1 MSGQPDDTLV
11 FVMAPAL
18 TWQEAWAVWL
28 RENGRAQKTIEA
40 YLQDTR
46 HFGAWYAHQNGQ
58 DFEPGAL
65 TRTDVRL
72 YFEWQKSVKAAVTS
86 RNRRLAS
93 LRVLTGWARE
103 IGLLDYDVTDR
114 MKRERFERTPRAK
127 SEDEWQGLLSA
138 VCQGEHLKCQTE
150 RHAALGLRDR
160 VIVQLLGMGLRIGE
174 VAGLDVDDLHGE
186 QIHVRGK
193 GGVERDVFISE
204 QLERDLRSL
213 AGQRCEGPLVVG
225 WDSERLTTGQIRRR
239 VKLVGAAAGVEVDP
253 HDLRHTSVYRQLDF
267 YLRQGMSIPT
277 AVDAVRQAHGHADN
291 RTTMTYLRAR
301 GDQMRAAA
309 RAL

>member
-1 MSGQPDDTLV
+1 METETV
-11 FVMAPAL
+11 FVVAPML
-18 TWQEAWAVWL
+18 TWEEAWASWL
-28 RENGRAQKTIEA
+28 HENGRARLTIAA
-40 YLQDTR
+40 YLQDLH
-46 HFGAWYAHQNGQ
+46 HFGQWYARQNGQ
-58 DFEPGAL
+58 AFAPEML
-65 TRTDVRL
+65 NRTDVRA
-72 YFEWQKSVKAAVTS
+72 YFDWQKSIKAAVTS

-93 LRVLTGWARE
+93 LRVLVEWVKE
-103 IGLLDYDVTDR
+103 NGLLDYDPTDR

-138 VCQGEHLKCQTE
+138 VCQGEHLKRKTE

-160 VIVQLLGMGLRIGE
+160 AILQLLGAGLRIAE

-193 GGVERDVFISE
+193 GGVERDIFVSE
-204 QLERDLRSL
+204 QLEGDLRSL
-213 AGQRCEGPLVVG
+213 AGTRSYGPLVCG
-225 WDSERLTTGQIRRR
+225 WDGERLTTGQIRRR
-239 VKLVGAAAGVEVDP
+239 VKLVGEAAGVEVDP
-253 HDLRHTSVYRQLDF
+253 HDLRHTSVYRQLDY
-267 YLRQGMSIPT
+267 YLTTGMSIPT

-301 GDQMRAAA
+301 SEQMRAAA